1 MPGAPSLVF
10 PSFVLEMGGWRW
22 AETCPAHRSHSSA
35 SYGADKSRVTI
46 FYVFSFSGIQASPFR
61 APGMSGGQPSV
72 MAVPPP

>member
-10 PSFVLEMGGWRW
+10 PSFVLEMGGWHW

-46 FYVFSFSGIQASPFR
+46 FMFFLSLEYKLVPSVPQACRGASP
-61 APGMSGGQPSV
+61 A
-72 MAVPPP
+72 